1 MSVISQIESML
12 FVSIRPLTAKK
23 IVQTAGADLPQVETA
38 LQQLAA
44 IYKERGSGLCLLNNG
59 DKWQLVTVEQHADLV
74 KKFIRSEQLGE
85 LTRPA
90 LETLTV
96 IAYRGPVTKAEIE
109 LIRGVNCSL
118 ILRNLLIRGL
128 IEEIPDKQIDQEKY
142 RITMEFMKFL
152 GLQNITDL
160 PDYASLSHHKTI
172 EEMLQAEEQA
182 KKEEI
187 TEKQQ

>member
-1 MSVISQIESML
+1 MSLTSQIESIL
-12 FVSIRPLTAKK
+12 FVSIRPLTSKK
-23 IVQTAGADLPQVETA
+23 IAQATGVDLAQVENA
-38 LQQLAA
+38 LLKLTSD
-44 IYKERGSGLCLLNNG
+44 YKERGSGLCLLNNG
-59 DKWQLVTVEQHADLV
+59 DTWQLVTVEQHADLV

-142 RITMEFMKFL
+142 RPSIEFMKFL
-152 GLQNITDL
+152 GLQTISDL
-160 PDYASLSHHKTI
+160 PDYKNLSHHKTI
-172 EEMLQAEEQA
+172 EEMLRVEEQV
-182 KKEEI
+182 KKE
-187 TEKQQ
+187 QSSHN